1 MKDDTPLSVKEQRLY
16 HLNEI
21 VNKYANENNQKYLG
35 KTVKVLIE
43 GKSDK
48 GNLMGYTETMKLV
61 NVDGSPDN
69 IGKIVDVEITDI
81 KTWSLDGK
89 IK

>member
-1 MKDDTPLSVKEQRLY
+1 MYNLTPTYLSK
-16 HLNEI
+16 
-21 VNKYANENNQKYLG
+21 KNQKYLG
-35 KTVKVLIE
+35 QTVKVLIE
-43 GKSDK
+43 GKGEK

-61 NVDGSPDN
+61 NADGSEDN